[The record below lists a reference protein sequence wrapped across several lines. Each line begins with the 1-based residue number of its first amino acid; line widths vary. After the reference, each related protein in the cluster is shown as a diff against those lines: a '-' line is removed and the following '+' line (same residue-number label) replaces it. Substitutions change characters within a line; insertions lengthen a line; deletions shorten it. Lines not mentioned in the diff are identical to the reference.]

1 MPASTLKNSIA
12 LLYKKKNRDQISRKD
27 LELMITM
34 DFRWFS
40 PTEAT
45 SLIDLALTSGLLK
58 KKKDMLEI
66 TFDWRTH
73 EVPIG
78 FKPTEK
84 VFEEMAHR
92 SCFLAIVDTIEKETG
107 KSRSEIVAEINR
119 KQDKLNV
126 AIEIAALLIG
136 ASYGLDVSA
145 FYDIVEKE
153 LMSRFGQIAG

>member
-1 MPASTLKNSIA
+1 MPASTLKDSIA
-12 LLYKKKNRDQISRKD
+12 LLYKKKGRDQVSRKD

-40 PTEAT
+40 PTEAA
-45 SLIDLALTSGLLK
+45 SLIDLAITSGILK

-73 EVPIG
+73 EVTIG

-84 VFEEMAHR
+84 VFEDVAHR
-92 SCFLAIVDTIEKETG
+92 SCFLAIVDAIEKETG
-107 KSRSEIVAEINR
+107 RSRSEIVAEINK
-119 KQDKLNV
+119 KQEKLNV

-136 ASYGLDVSA
+136 ATYGLDISV
-145 FYDIVEKE
+145 FYEIVEKE
-153 LMSRFGQIAG
+153 LMSRFGQPAA